1 MGKKV
6 FVILLVLSSFSA
18 MSQTKVKQTAGHDA
32 LGEFAPEF
40 AHLNDNVLFGEVW
53 SRNDLLSLRD
63 RSMITVTALVSQ
75 GLTDSSLLHHLQ
87 FAKKNGI
94 TRTEIAEIIT
104 HVAFYAG
111 WPKAWAAF
119 NLAKT
124 VWNEES
130 SDNDAKNEFQKEMI
144 FPIGEPNTAFEKY
157 FTGKSYLAK
166 VSDEQVRVSN
176 VTFEPG
182 CRNNWHIHNADKGGR
197 SNAYRRCR
205 TRLVST
211 RRHAAARNPP
221 RYGYPHSGRRKTL
234 ARGCKRQLVRPPCL

>member
-6 FVILLVLSSFSA
+6 FVILLVLTSFSA

-75 GLTDSSLLHHLQ
+75 DLTDSSLLHHLQ

-104 HVAFYAG
+104 HVAFMPVG
-111 WPKAWAAF
+111 
-119 NLAKT
+119 LRHGLH
-124 VWNEES
+124 S
-130 SDNDAKNEFQKEMI
+130 ILQKRCGMRKV
-144 FPIGEPNTAFEKY
+144 PIMT
-157 FTGKSYLAK
+157 
-166 VSDEQVRVSN
+166 Q
-176 VTFEPG
+176 
-182 CRNNWHIHNADKGGR
+182 
-197 SNAYRRCR
+197 R
-205 TRLVST
+205 TSF
-211 RRHAAARNPP
+211 
-221 RYGYPHSGRRKTL
+221 K
-234 ARGCKRQLVRPPCL
+234 KK